1 MSAAARISMFDMRRR
16 ADRAAWG
23 RLLSSRRRVADTQLA
38 AAQRIVDD
46 VRRQG
51 DRALF
56 AYARRFDG
64 VRLSRGTVRLDPS
77 TFPALARGVPPAL
90 KTALREAARR
100 IRAYHERQAL
110 RPFSM
115 RTAEGTLAQE
125 VRPLRRVGVYVPGG
139 LTVYPSS
146 VLMNAIPAQVAGVDE
161 IAVATPCREGLS
173 PVLAFTFGM
182 LGIREVYRIGGAQA
196 IAALAF
202 GTQSVPAVD
211 KVLGPGRNVV
221 ALAKRIVYGAVGID
235 MVAGSS
241 EVAILADTIADPA
254 LVALDM
260 LAQAEHGSGDE
271 LAVCVTESRQAAER
285 VATALRA
292 EIERS
297 PARQVFGRL
306 KAGGLSICVTGSR
319 RDSIALVNDLAPE
332 HLQVM
337 TVAPARDLAGVRSA
351 GAVFIGPDSPV
362 ALGDYYVGT
371 NHILPTGGA
380 ARYASA
386 LGVSDFQRRMSVVR
400 VSPRGLRRSAR
411 HVPVMARAE
420 RFVHHALSVERRL
433 RCR

>member
-1 MSAAARISMFDMRRR
+1 
-16 ADRAAWG
+16 
-23 RLLSSRRRVADTQLA
+23 LA
-38 AAQRIVDD
+38 SVQRIVED
-46 VRRQG
+46 VRRRG

-64 VRLSRGTVRLDPS
+64 VRLTRPTVRLDPS
-77 TFPALARGVPPAL
+77 KFPALARTVPAAL
-90 KTALREAARR
+90 RTALREAARR

-110 RPFSM
+110 RPFTM
-115 RTAEGTLAQE
+115 RTAEGTLAQV

-139 LTVYPSS
+139 LTVYASS
-146 VLMNAIPAQVAGVDE
+146 VLMNVIPAQVAGVDE
-161 IAVATPCREGLS
+161 IAVATPCRGGLS

-196 IAALAF
+196 IAALAY

-211 KVLGPGRNVV
+211 KVVGPGRNVV

-235 MVAGSS
+235 MMAGSS
-241 EVAILADTIADPA
+241 EVAILADGSADPT

-271 LAVCVTESRQAAER
+271 LAVCVTESRRAAER
-285 VATALRA
+285 ITGALRA
-292 EIERS
+292 EIAHS
-297 PARQVFGRL
+297 PVREVFERL
-306 KAGGLSICVTGSR
+306 KAGGLSVCVTGSR
-319 RDSIALVNDLAPE
+319 RESIALVNGLAPE
-332 HLQVM
+332 HLQIM
-337 TVAPARDLAGVRSA
+337 TRTAESDVAGVRA
-351 GAVFIGPDSPV
+351 VGAVFLGPNSPV
-362 ALGDYYVGT
+362 ALGDYFVGT

-400 VSPRGLRRSAR
+400 ISASGLRRSAR
-411 HVPVMARAE
+411 HVSVLARAE

-433 RCR
+433 TRR